1 MDDGRLTDSQGRT
14 VNFSN
19 TIIIMTSNLGSELI
33 SKSKKTVGF
42 IEENAENYKDI
53 KEQVMSSVKK
63 AFRPEFIN
71 RLDDTIVFKPLSM
84 EDMKA
89 IVDIM
94 VGRLEERLIEKK
106 LTIKVSDAAKK
117 ELAEKGFDPVFGAR
131 PLRRVI
137 ERDIETP
144 LANKIIMAEIQ
155 ENDEVL
161 VELENNQLVVKKG
174 KSKNKKKGTE
184 DGSKAKVKETEDQ
197 KSE

>member
-1 MDDGRLTDSQGRT
+1 M
-14 VNFSN
+14 
-19 TIIIMTSNLGSELI
+19 
-33 SKSKKTVGF
+33 
-42 IEENAENYKDI
+42 A
-53 KEQVMSSVKK
+53 SVKK

-71 RLDDTIVFKPLSM
+71 RLDDTVVFKPLSM
-84 EDMKA
+84 EDMKS

-94 VGRLEERLIEKK
+94 IGRLEERLKEKK

-155 ENDEVL
+155 ENDEVI
-161 VELENNQLVVKKG
+161 VDLENNGLVVKKG
-174 KSKNKKKGTE
+174 KSKRPK
-184 DGSKAKVKETEDQ
+184 KETKTE
-197 KSE
+197 KSEEKQ